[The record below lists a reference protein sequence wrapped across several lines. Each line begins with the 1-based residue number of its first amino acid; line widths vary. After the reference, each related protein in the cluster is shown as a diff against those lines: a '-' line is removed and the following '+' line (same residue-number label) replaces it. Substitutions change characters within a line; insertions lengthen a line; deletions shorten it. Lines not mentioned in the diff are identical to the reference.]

1 MPGMDEYG
9 VGYRDTVALPPEL
22 PEQPETGPAA
32 GEEEDVAPEDSPP
45 GEVLDDPGPENPYT
59 SPAVD

>member
-1 MPGMDEYG
+1 MDEFG

-22 PEQPETGPAA
+22 PEQPDTGPEA
-32 GEEEDVAPEDSPP
+32 GEETDLPPEESPP
-45 GEVLDDPGPENPYT
+45 GDVLDDPGPENPFQ